1 MIAAMGY
8 EHILLELEPPI
19 ATLTLNRPKVL
30 NALSPELIRELTTA
44 LAELDADE
52 NVRAVVLTGGPKVFA
67 AGADIGDMADR
78 GAVDQ
83 LRRDQTGRWAPLA
96 GFSKPLIA
104 AVNGY
109 ALGGGCEVAL
119 MCDLI
124 LAGETARFGQPE
136 INLGIIPGAGGTQRW
151 PRSIGKYVAMEV
163 MLTGAPVT
171 AQRAYELGVVNRVV
185 PAEMTVALA
194 QRMARQ
200 IAEKPPLAARMA
212 KEAERDDAVRVVVL
226 TGSGRAFS
234 SGADVTEMV
243 QGAGMRTPED
253 VGNVLR
259 NEYMPMLV
267 RLRTM
272 PKPVIAAMNG
282 PAVGIGASFALACD
296 IRIGTPE
303 SYLLEASVNI
313 GLAPDGGVSWLLPR
327 LAGTGVAYWMLFA
340 GRPLPAVDAE
350 RLGVINRMVPAEQLD
365 EVVRELATHLA
376 SQPRGALAAAKR
388 AVNHALDST
397 FEQAL
402 EFESYLQEAQAASPE
417 FAEGVA
423 NFLARRASRK

>member
-30 NALSPELIRELTTA
+30 NALSPDLIRELTTA

-52 NVRAVVLTGGPKVFA
+52 KVRAVVLTGGPKVFA
-67 AGADIGDMADR
+67 AGADVGDMADR

-151 PRSIGKYVAMEV
+151 PRSVGKSVAMEV
-163 MLTGAPVT
+163 MLTGAPLT
-171 AQRAYELGVVNRVV
+171 AQRAYELGVVNKVV

-194 QRMARQ
+194 KRMARQ

-212 KEAERDDAVRVVVL
+212 KEAVL
-226 TGSGRAFS
+226 KAFETPL
-234 SGADVTEMV
+234 TE
-243 QGAGMRTPED
+243 
-253 VGNVLR
+253 
-259 NEYMPMLV
+259 
-267 RLRTM
+267 
-272 PKPVIAAMNG
+272 
-282 PAVGIGASFALACD
+282 
-296 IRIGTPE
+296 
-303 SYLLEASVNI
+303 
-313 GLAPDGGVSWLLPR
+313 GLASER
-327 LAGTGVAYWMLFA
+327 KSFYFLFA
-340 GRPLPAVDAE
+340 TEDQKEGMHAFLEKRKGVFKGR
-350 RLGVINRMVPAEQLD
+350 
-365 EVVRELATHLA
+365 
-376 SQPRGALAAAKR
+376 
-388 AVNHALDST
+388 
-397 FEQAL
+397 
-402 EFESYLQEAQAASPE
+402 
-417 FAEGVA
+417 
-423 NFLARRASRK
+423 

>member
-171 AQRAYELGVVNRVV
+171 AQRAYELGVVNKVV
-185 PAEMTVALA
+185 PAEMTVGLA

-212 KEAERDDAVRVVVL
+212 KEAVL
-226 TGSGRAFS
+226 KAFDS
-234 SGADVTEMV
+234 PLTE
-243 QGAGMRTPED
+243 
-253 VGNVLR
+253 
-259 NEYMPMLV
+259 
-267 RLRTM
+267 
-272 PKPVIAAMNG
+272 
-282 PAVGIGASFALACD
+282 
-296 IRIGTPE
+296 
-303 SYLLEASVNI
+303 
-313 GLAPDGGVSWLLPR
+313 GLASER
-327 LAGTGVAYWMLFA
+327 KSFYFLFA
-340 GRPLPAVDAE
+340 TEDQKEGMHAFLEKRKGVFKGR
-350 RLGVINRMVPAEQLD
+350 
-365 EVVRELATHLA
+365 
-376 SQPRGALAAAKR
+376 
-388 AVNHALDST
+388 
-397 FEQAL
+397 
-402 EFESYLQEAQAASPE
+402 
-417 FAEGVA
+417 
-423 NFLARRASRK
+423 